1 MLPHRRKRFQVAFLH
16 FVVKSAAVSPRI
28 TGVPD
33 TLTRCA
39 LKDVRKATILGSIAY
54 FFSL

>member
-1 MLPHRRKRFQVAFLH
+1 MLPYGRKRFQVAFLH

-33 TLTRCA
+33 TLSRCA